1 AIMAVFRSIRDDIN
15 YAFNNGNMVT
25 RLVII
30 NFAVFASVNIF
41 HFLLW
46 LALGGDRAHTNEVF
60 NNTLNWLC
68 MPGDWHQ
75 LWRVWAPITSIFLH
89 EGFWHFLNNIIGL
102 YLFGKIVGDLVGD
115 RRVLPIY
122 LLGGLVGNALYLLS
136 AQIPQFNVGY
146 YALGASGAIMALA
159 GTALILAPDYRVM
172 LFLLGEVKLKYIVLV
187 IVLLDLV
194 GIANQSNTGGHAAH
208 IGGFLFGCFF
218 VYRLRDGKDMS
229 EWVGRILD
237 TIRGW
242 FFRRPR
248 RHSASKRRPQ
258 PAMKATTFGKAKG
271 SNVSDL
277 PTYSFQDQLDAIL
290 DKIKQQGYD
299 SLSQEEK
306 DFLYQASKK

>member
-1 AIMAVFRSIRDDIN
+1 MAVFRSIKDDIN
-15 YAFNNGNMVT
+15 FAFRNGNMVA

-30 NFAVFASVNIF
+30 NFAVFIAVNIL

-46 LALGGDRAHTNEVF
+46 LALGGDRAKTNEVF
-60 NNTLNWLC
+60 NEALNWLC
-68 MPGDWHQ
+68 MPGDWHL
-75 LWRVWAPITSIFLH
+75 LWRVWAPVTSIFLH
-89 EGFWHFLNNIIGL
+89 ENFWHFLNNVIGL
-102 YLFGKIVGDLVGD
+102 YLFGTIVSDLIGT
-115 RRVLPIY
+115 RRVLPVY
-122 LLGGLVGNALYLLS
+122 LLGGLVGNALYFLS
-136 AQIPQFNVGY
+136 AQVPQFNVGY

-159 GTALILAPDYRVM
+159 STALVLAPDYRVM

-229 EWVGRILD
+229 QGVDKILD
-237 TIRGW
+237 TIKGW
-242 FFRRPR
+242 FSNRPR
-248 RHSASKRRPQ
+248 RQSAHKRRPQ

-271 SNVSDL
+271 NSARD
-277 PTYSFQDQLDAIL
+277 PETFSFQDQLDAIL
-290 DKIKQQGYD
+290 DKIKQQGYE
-299 SLSQEEK
+299 SLSKEEK

>member
-1 AIMAVFRSIRDDIN
+1 MAVIRSIRDDIT
-15 YAFNNGNMVT
+15 YAFRNGNMVT

-30 NFAVFASVNIF
+30 NFAVFVSVNIF

-46 LALGGDRAHTNEVF
+46 LVLKGDRGQTNEVF
-60 NNTLNWLC
+60 NTVLNWFC
-68 MPGDWHQ
+68 MPGDWRL
-75 LWRVWAPITSIFLH
+75 LWHVWAPITSIFLH
-89 EGFWHFLNNIIGL
+89 EGFWHFLNNVIGL
-102 YLFGKIVGDLVGD
+102 YLFGTIVSDLIGN

-122 LLGGLVGNALYLLS
+122 LLGGLVGNTLYFLS
-136 AQIPQFNVGY
+136 AQLPQFGVGY

-159 GTALILAPDYRVM
+159 GTALVLAPDYRVM

-218 VYRLRDGKDMS
+218 VYRLRDGKDLS
-229 EWVGRILD
+229 EGTNRILD
-237 TIRGW
+237 IMKGW
-242 FFRRPR
+242 FSNRPR
-248 RHSASKRRPQ
+248 RSVSNKRRPQ
-258 PAMKATTFGKAKG
+258 PVMKATGFGKAKG
-271 SNVSDL
+271 SSASDQ
-277 PTYSFQDQLDAIL
+277 TNYSFQERLDAIL
-290 DKIKQQGYD
+290 DKIKQQGYE

>member
-1 AIMAVFRSIRDDIN
+1 MAVFRSIRDDIN
-15 YAFNNGNMVT
+15 YAFRNGNMVT
-25 RLVII
+25 RLVFI
-30 NFAVFASVNIF
+30 NFAVFIAVNIF

-46 LALGGDRAHTNEVF
+46 LALRGDRGETNEVF
-60 NNTLNWLC
+60 NNVLNWFC
-68 MPGDWHQ
+68 MPGDWHL

-89 EGFWHFLNNIIGL
+89 ESFWHFLNNVIGL
-102 YLFGKIVGDLVGD
+102 YLFGTIVSDLIGN
-115 RRVLPIY
+115 RRVLPVY
-122 LLGGLVGNALYLLS
+122 LLGGLVGNALYLIS
-136 AQIPQFNVGY
+136 AQIPQFNIGY

-159 GTALILAPDYRVM
+159 GTALVLAPDYRVM

-229 EWVGRILD
+229 EGVDRILEAIKD
-237 TIRGW
+237 LFSSRS
-242 FFRRPR
+242 RRP
-248 RHSASKRRPQ
+248 SAPKRRPQ

-271 SNVSDL
+271 NSVSDREV
-277 PTYSFQDQLDAIL
+277 YSFQDQLDAIL
-290 DKIKQQGYD
+290 DKIKQQGYE

>member
-1 AIMAVFRSIRDDIN
+1 MAVFRSIKDDIN
-15 YAFNNGNMVT
+15 YAFRNGNMVT

-30 NFAVFASVNIF
+30 NFAVFILVNLL

-46 LALGGDRAHTNEVF
+46 LALGGNRGESSEVF
-60 NNTLNWLC
+60 NNALNWLC
-68 MPGDWHQ
+68 MPGDWRL
-75 LWRVWAPITSIFLH
+75 LWRVWAPVTSMFLH
-89 EGFWHFLNNIIGL
+89 ENFWHFLNNIIGL
-102 YLFGKIVGDLVGD
+102 YLFGTIVADLVGN
-115 RRVLPIY
+115 RRVLPVY

-229 EWVGRILD
+229 EGVDKVLQVVK
-237 TIRGW
+237 GW
-242 FFRRPR
+242 FSSRPQ
-248 RHSASKRRPQ
+248 RHSGPKRRPQ

-271 SNVSDL
+271 NSVSD
-277 PTYSFQDQLDAIL
+277 PQNFSFQDRLDAIL
-290 DKIKQQGYD
+290 DKIKQQGYE